1 MPAASGA
8 VAAAAVADKMLGP
21 KEDRRLAIVLVS
33 KTYSLLKKII
43 FFLHNNIYFLTAC

>member
-21 KEDRRLAIVLVS
+21 KEDRRLAIVLV
-33 KTYSLLKKII
+33 
-43 FFLHNNIYFLTAC
+43 NILFNVQILSFPLMHGPL